1 MCWNEKKIFYNIAY
15 YLYGFPSS
23 KSSIPKVLIPVL
35 TTWREKRKETLQ
47 TKIDLLNLSEG
58 KTWHFRRALR
68 KYAISLSSLCS
79 TAVVITQCK
88 ISHSSSSFKMN
99 VTKNQNI
106 WECFLEAF
114 IPWVQLF
121 YVQNLQKLFI
131 YPAKL

>member
-1 MCWNEKKIFYNIAY
+1 MCWNEKK
-15 YLYGFPSS
+15 
-23 KSSIPKVLIPVL
+23 SSITLHTIYMAFQVAKVASLKVLIPVL